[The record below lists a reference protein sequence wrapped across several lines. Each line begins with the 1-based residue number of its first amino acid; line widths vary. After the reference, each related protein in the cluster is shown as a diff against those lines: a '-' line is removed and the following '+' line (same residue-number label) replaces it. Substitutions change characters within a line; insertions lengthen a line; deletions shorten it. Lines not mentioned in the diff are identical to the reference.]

1 MLTRMATEMR
11 DTLKPFDPAAGHR
24 SAVPEEARQDDLRRI
39 LATPPRDDTKRHVS
53 RPVGRR
59 TSGRRLAWGSG
70 AAAVV
75 AGAVV
80 ATLTL
85 GGSPSLAYE
94 ATPAPLVITA
104 TSDARPAGDV
114 LREIAGRAGKLPAT
128 TGAYQ
133 HLVTESWSLWTRVDD
148 ERVVSAVVPART
160 ESWRGDDGSG
170 KVVVGTGEPYFPS
183 AEHREAWEDDGSFG
197 DGDKPQ
203 TELFGAGQFPAMWKD
218 APPAD
223 PAKLADW
230 LAIAHPR
237 ENGPAETIVA
247 VTDLARE
254 RVLDPALRA
263 GVLRV
268 LATLP
273 GLTHEGA
280 VVDRMGRAGEAFVL
294 VSDFSGLPTHY
305 TLVVDPRTGELLG
318 YEKELR
324 TEAGKLDVKLPAVIG
339 YDLFVTAGRTAQPN

>member
-1 MLTRMATEMR
+1 MLTRMATEVR
-11 DTLKPFDPAAGHR
+11 DMLKPLDPAAGHR

-39 LATPPRDDTKRHVS
+39 LATAHHDAKPHGS
-53 RPVGRR
+53 RPAQPRP
-59 TSGRRLAWGSG
+59 TGRRLAWGSG
-70 AAAVV
+70 TAAVV

-80 ATLTL
+80 ATLAL
-85 GGSPSLAYE
+85 GGSPTLAYE

-114 LREIAGRAGKLPAT
+114 LREIAGRAGRLPAA
-128 TGAYQ
+128 TGPYQ
-133 HLVTESWSLWTRVDD
+133 HLVTESWSLWTRIDD

-183 AEHREAWEDDGSFG
+183 AEHREAWEDDGSYG
-197 DGDKPQ
+197 DGDKAR
-203 TELFGAGQFPAMWKD
+203 TESFGAGQFPAMWKD

-263 GVLRV
+263 GVLRI

-294 VSDFSGLPTHY
+294 MSDFSGLPTHY

-324 TEAGKLDVKLPAVIG
+324 TTAGKLDVKVPAVIG
-339 YDLFVTAGRTAQPN
+339 YDLFVTAGRTSQPN